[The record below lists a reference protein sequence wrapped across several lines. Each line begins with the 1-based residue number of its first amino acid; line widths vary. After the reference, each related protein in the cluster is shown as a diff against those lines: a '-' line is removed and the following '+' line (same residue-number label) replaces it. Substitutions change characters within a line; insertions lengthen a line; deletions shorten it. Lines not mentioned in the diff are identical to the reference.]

1 MSDAIQLS
9 VTREANGCVVQVWV
23 RDPALVGKPAT
34 LKIERRAV
42 VKRSSPVH
50 KEDVLV
56 EQKFVLASGQN
67 RIPLGDA
74 LGDGFSYTGGK
85 LDLLLKAKIEIDDG
99 LIFDTKLEID
109 VTSVCTLPPR
119 AAVPAEHAAVHSP
132 RDRFSFIANLRA
144 IPAKA
149 RMIVIWLFLIG
160 IPVIVLNAVVGVR
173 DEFVP
178 ESQVWFYDH
187 SGTDE
192 DGNHESE
199 SPLVKALTG
208 SGAIGMALWA
218 AIRRQL
224 QKYMEFKAKP
234 PSVSLQRGARCR
246 VSDMIEGQARAPLQQ
261 ATVRIVA
268 YNREHGQ
275 YRATEG
281 SGKNKRTVTKSFV
294 ENARGVVLYEQ
305 LLAYVPANMPLA
317 GYLDGEVDF
326 NPMFEAL
333 YPPVML
339 GGTHGLSLQLE
350 AQLIH
355 PEFVDH
361 NIELDPG
368 AVDRDQF
375 YRRD

>member
-1 MSDAIQLS
+1 MSDAIQGS
-9 VTREANGCVVQVWV
+9 VTREADGCVVQVWV

-34 LKIERRAV
+34 LQIERHAV

-50 KEDVLV
+50 KQDVLV
-56 EQKFVLASGQN
+56 ERKFTLASGQN

-74 LGDGFSYTGGK
+74 LGDGLSYTGSK
-85 LDLLLKAKIEIDDG
+85 LDLLLKARIEIDDG
-99 LIFDTKLEID
+99 LIFDTKLD
-109 VTSVCTLPPR
+109 LDLASVCTLPPR
-119 AAVPAEHAAVHSP
+119 MAAPAEHATVHSP

-149 RMIVIWLFLIG
+149 RLIVIWLMLIG
-160 IPVIVLNAVVGVR
+160 IPVIAINAVVGTR
-173 DEFVP
+173 DQFVP

-187 SGTDE
+187 SGD
-192 DGNHESE
+192 DGSE
-199 SPLVKALTG
+199 SPLMKALMG
-208 SGAIGMALWA
+208 SGGIGMALWL
-218 AIRRQL
+218 AIRSQL
-224 QKYMEFKAKP
+224 RKYMRFEARLPDGMVK
-234 PSVSLQRGARCR
+234 RGGRCR
-246 VSDMIEGQARAPLQQ
+246 ASDMIEGEARVPLQQ

-281 SGKNKRTVTKSFV
+281 SGKNKRTVTKSFI
-294 ENARGVVLYEQ
+294 ESARGVVLYER

-326 NPMFEAL
+326 SPMFDAL
-333 YPPVML
+333 YPPVMF

-361 NIELDPG
+361 DIELDPG
-368 AVDRDQF
+368 HVDPVQF